1 MSEGLRL
8 RVVRAPRHANASRLL
23 EEIHGTEQPGPA
35 TEPVQRNRKPQRP
48 TRRSWHPSGLVEGT
62 RRALRSAIEPNRS
75 TLKQGC
81 GGCRV
86 RSETES
92 RTEQNRTHTADST
105 RMPHTRA
112 AQDQALDTRR
122 PRATAAH
129 PHTFA
134 FTPARGVPLQ
144 ADQLCLL
151 MIDAPRARTTYYS
164 TNPNLCAFVR
174 TQATGEITRSRSRPR
189 VGCSSLPCRAERRAA
204 VPHQR

>member
-1 MSEGLRL
+1 
-8 RVVRAPRHANASRLL
+8 V
-23 EEIHGTEQPGPA
+23 GPA

-62 RRALRSAIEPNRS
+62 RRALRSARAEPEHLETRVWGVSGPVRNRI
-75 TLKQGC
+75 KN
-81 GGCRV
+81 
-86 RSETES
+86 
-92 RTEQNRTHTADST
+92 RTEQNTHSRQHAHATHARSTGSGSRHAKTASDRDPPAYICIYPS
-105 RMPHTRA
+105 
-112 AQDQALDTRR
+112 
-122 PRATAAH
+122 
-129 PHTFA
+129 
-134 FTPARGVPLQ
+134 ARGSPQLQ